1 MSTMINKLKAIHRS
15 RKEYKEELTD
25 EQKRRLEICSMCSYN
40 SDNYLEKGTI
50 REKFYKLI
58 NKIINKFYGLK
69 VEEDAVCLHCGCDIV
84 FKTLAEDSENK
95 CGLGKW
101 E

>member
-1 MSTMINKLKAIHRS
+1 MKVKNHSSFRSVSMSK
-15 RKEYKEELTD
+15 
-25 EQKRRLEICSMCSYN
+25 
-40 SDNYLEKGTI
+40 KGTI
-50 REKFYKLI
+50 RERLYKFI

-101 E
+101 EY